1 VAFVRLS
8 SNKSSAKAFPK
19 VSITLLYYRYSIIC
33 QASTAYWIKPVL
45 LTPCENAGFRAWL
58 RISTRHYLQFIAM
71 ETAMPQFYPQRHQL
85 KHTRMQDQVRNR
97 NERAQAQHRDGDEA
111 VGACHSHAIAPTYG

>member
-1 VAFVRLS
+1 MAFVRLS

-45 LTPCENAGFRAWL
+45 LALCENAGLRAWL
-58 RISTRHYLQFIAM
+58 RLPSYDAASLPAV
-71 ETAMPQFYPQRHQL
+71 E
-85 KHTRMQDQVRNR
+85 K
-97 NERAQAQHRDGDEA
+97 RDAAE
-111 VGACHSHAIAPTYG
+111 IPTS